1 MAKISLSKITPV
13 KKIDPIMITLGD
25 QNIEVIQYLPVQEKM
40 EMLEHILSHAID
52 DTGFFNPT
60 RLEVFFTLFMIKTY
74 TNISITEK
82 MIEEA
87 PKTYDLLEMNGVIE
101 KIVSAIPAEE
111 YASILNATEET
122 AQHVSQH
129 LTSFA
134 SMLTNILEDYKSAQ
148 MDVDTMAQ
156 TLSDPAQMGLVRDV
170 LAKMG

>member
-101 KIVSAIPAEE
+101 KIVSAIPTEE

-148 MDVDTMAQ
+148 IDVDTMAQ

>member
-1 MAKISLSKITPV
+1 MAKISLNKITPI
-13 KKIDPIMITLGD
+13 KKIDPIVITIDD
-25 QNIEVIQYLPVQEKM
+25 QNIEVIQYLPIQDKM
-40 EMLEHILSHAID
+40 EMLEHILNHTID
-52 DTGFFNPT
+52 ETGFFNPT

-101 KIVSAIPAEE
+101 KIVSTIPTEE
-111 YASILNATEET
+111 YASILSATEET

>member
-1 MAKISLSKITPV
+1 MAKISLSKITPI
-13 KKIDPIMITLGD
+13 KKIDPIVITIDD
-25 QNIEVIQYLPVQEKM
+25 QNIEVIQYLPVQDKM

-101 KIVSAIPAEE
+101 KIVSTIPTEE
-111 YASILNATEET
+111 YASILSATEET